1 MHKSGGFTLVEL
13 FIALAVAAVLL
24 TLAAPAFLDTIARA
38 RLDSATSGMVGAINL
53 ARSEA
58 VKRARVATLCS
69 RSEDDDGN
77 PVCGDDDDWADGW
90 IVLAAGL
97 ADPVRVGDPTNDIIV
112 DTEVEEISFE
122 ATGRRGGGAGDLAF
136 CLSGRADTVRRIT
149 VGPLGR
155 VTTETLEACP

>member
-38 RLDSATSGMVGAINL
+38 RLDSASSSLVGAIQL

-58 VKRARVATLCS
+58 VKRARLATLCS
-69 RSEDDDGN
+69 RSENVDGD

-90 IVLAAGL
+90 IVF
-97 ADPVRVGDPTNDIIV
+97 ADGVADAVRVGDPMSDITV
-112 DTEVEEISFE
+112 GTEVEEVTFE
-122 ATGRRGGGAGDLAF
+122 ATGRRGGAGEQVF
-136 CLSGRADTVRRIT
+136 CLSGRADTVRRIS

-155 VTTETLEACP
+155 VATEVLEVCP